1 MFERC
6 KKEALNK
13 LKEIGYDFALM
24 EEQIQAIK
32 HLFNGKDLLAVLPT
46 GFGKSLIYQLLLL
59 MSKARNE
66 INGDRQMEIFSD
78 FTVEKPD

>member
-6 KKEALNK
+6 KKEALNT

-66 INGDRQMEIFSD
+66 INGDRQMEIF
-78 FTVEKPD
+78 